1 MRERE
6 VFFKDLCQ
14 RKDKEYQDLAYVQ
27 TQGIEECQRLRGE
40 LKERE
45 QAIANLKAELAAGE
59 VKQLTLF
66 PPDSNPTPELTPTPE
81 PVTEP
86 TPTPEPTPEMIKP
99 ESTPKPQPKSKSK
112 AKSKPKQFPEGS
124 LSAMELIAHIEQKF
138 PGDNIEYSDLNDAL
152 TLKNGKP
159 KTKNLPG
166 YKEKYGFEYLG
177 KFSGQRR
184 FQLV

>member
-1 MRERE
+1 M
-6 VFFKDLCQ
+6 
-14 RKDKEYQDLAYVQ
+14 
-27 TQGIEECQRLRGE
+27 RGE
-40 LKERE
+40 LDKAKEE
-45 QAIANLKAELAAGE
+45 IEDQVSTIVELETKLSGVISNLEEKEKAIATLESELEARGE
-59 VKQLTLF
+59 VKQLNLF
-66 PPDSNPTPELTPTPE
+66 PP
-81 PVTEP
+81 EP
-86 TPTPEPTPEMIKP
+86 TPTPEPTPEPEPEMIKP

-177 KFSGQRR
+177 KFLGQRR